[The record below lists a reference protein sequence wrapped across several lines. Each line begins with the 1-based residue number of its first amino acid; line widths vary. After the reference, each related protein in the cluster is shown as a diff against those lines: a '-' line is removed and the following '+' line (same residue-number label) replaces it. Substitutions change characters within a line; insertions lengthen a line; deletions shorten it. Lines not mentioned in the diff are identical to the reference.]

1 MLESTSR
8 EVRTERLLLRPFRRG
23 DVAAIARYTTDEEYR
38 RYLSPTHPGA
48 EEFVAHNVGIDWSVE
63 RSWVI
68 TLDGEVVGS
77 VFLGINADDDAAELS
92 CLVARDFWG
101 MEIGV
106 EASRAA
112 IEHAFVEL
120 DLAKVAARADARHD
134 ASIRVM
140 EKLGMRRNGLSHS
153 HRAGRR
159 RQTTDEVIYEIERA
173 EWQAGA

>member
-1 MLESTSR
+1 MHESTSR
-8 EVRTERLLLRPFRRG
+8 EVRTERLLLRPFRGG
-23 DVAAIARYTTDEEYR
+23 DVGAIARYANDEEYR

-48 EEFVAHNVGIDWSVE
+48 AEFVAHNIGIDWSVE

-68 TLDGEVVGS
+68 TFESEIVGS
-77 VFLGINADDDAAELS
+77 VFLGINEDDDAAELS

-120 DLAKVAARADARHD
+120 DLGKVAARADARHD

-140 EKLGMRRNGLSHS
+140 EKLGMRREGLAHS
-153 HRAGRR
+153 HRAGRQR
-159 RQTTDEVIYEIERA
+159 RITDEVIYEIERA
-173 EWQAGA
+173 EWQAGG